1 MSKSANMSASEK
13 SKNFLK
19 TGRIYHVKRSSCK
32 GIEKQYVRYSRSSQK
47 KAETNG
53 WAKKNTAAVMVQSRM
68 GCLSIGGG
76 CGRKDFCGSFAKKY
90 PIAAPARFVRIS
102 LISVA
107 RRVKSCESSMKSV
120 TQRANRSVRRRD
132 WQESQSRGRNSPRG
146 TNSSTFRQAFW
157 KSAGMPARGTR
168 CSVTSGLCRGCSES
182 RPMPELRRNQSRI
195 GWNSKIC
202 IRLCAVKIFRIEAK
216 TGEQENPA
224 DRQFNEC
231 EKEYDT

>member
-1 MSKSANMSASEK
+1 M
-13 SKNFLK
+13 
-19 TGRIYHVKRSSCK
+19 
-32 GIEKQYVRYSRSSQK
+32 RYSRSSQK

-68 GCLSIGGG
+68 GSFPLGEAAA
-76 CGRKDFCGSFAKKY
+76 GRTFAACFAKKY

-168 CSVTSGLCRGCSES
+168 CSVTSGLWS
-182 RPMPELRRNQSRI
+182 RMLGKPTN
-195 GWNSKIC
+195 
-202 IRLCAVKIFRIEAK
+202 AHK
-216 TGEQENPA
+216 T
-224 DRQFNEC
+224 
-231 EKEYDT
+231 